1 MRRREFIAGL
11 GSAAAWPLA
20 ARAQP
25 PTVPIVGFLH
35 NSAFEAVRDK
45 VLSFSDSLAQ
55 GGYVPGRNVA
65 IEYRFA
71 DNNNDR
77 LPALAEELVRLH
89 AAVIATVNTP
99 TALAAHATIR
109 TIPIVV
115 MVGGD
120 PVQLGLVTSFN
131 RPGGNV
137 TGVSTLNISMVSKR
151 LELLHQVVPAAATV
165 ALLVNPTN
173 PEFATAETLEAEH
186 AAKLLGRRLIVMG
199 ASAKGDLEAT
209 FASLRDQRA
218 GALVVNAD
226 ALFFTTRDQIAALA
240 SRYAIP
246 VMSAQR
252 ELAFAGS
259 LMSYGTDNAKVYSV
273 LGSYCARILNGEK
286 VSELPVQ
293 QITKVELIINLKT
306 AKALGL
312 TIPET
317 LLATADE
324 VIQ

>member
-1 MRRREFIAGL
+1 MRRREFIGGL
-11 GSAAAWPLA
+11 GIAAAWPIA
-20 ARAQP
+20 ARAQQ
-25 PTVPIVGFLH
+25 PTVPIIGFLH
-35 NSAFEAVRDK
+35 NSTFEAVRDPG
-45 VLSFSDSLAQ
+45 LLFLDGLAQ
-55 GGYVPGRNVA
+55 AGYVPGGNVA

-71 DNNNDR
+71 ENSNDR

-99 TALAAHATIR
+99 TALAARAATR
-109 TIPIVV
+109 TIPIVF

-120 PVQLGLVTSFN
+120 PVQLGLVRSFN
-131 RPGGNV
+131 HPGGNA

-151 LELLHQVVPAAATV
+151 LELLHQIVPAAASI

-173 PEFATAETLEAEH
+173 REVATAETLEAEH

-199 ASAKGDLEAT
+199 ASATGDLKAT
-209 FASLRDQRA
+209 FASLRNQRA
-218 GALVVNAD
+218 GAVMVSAD
-226 ALFFTTRDQIAALA
+226 TLFLRARDQIATLGTRYTVPVLSAHREGALG
-240 SRYAIP
+240 
-246 VMSAQR
+246 
-252 ELAFAGS
+252 GS
-259 LMSYGTDNAKVYSV
+259 LMSYAIDNAKMYSV
-273 LGSYCARILNGEK
+273 LGSYCARVLNGEK
-286 VSELPVQ
+286 VSDMPVQ
-293 QITKVELIINLKT
+293 QITRVELIINLKT